1 MSRKILSRLYL
12 TIVVVIGSVSAYTQ
26 NIHSLTADQAI
37 ELAKKNNISIK
48 AANTNLAIQEQ
59 TNKEVTALALPN
71 VKGNAGATDY
81 FNIPVTLVPG
91 EFFQQ
96 PPGTYIP
103 VAFQQ
108 KFITSGGVTLSQT
121 LFDGS
126 VFVGLKARQ
135 SALDYY
141 KKAIDLSVEE
151 LSVQV
156 YKTYYQLVVS
166 NTQIQLEDSN
176 IARAAKLLHDTRVMN
191 ENGFVEKLDVDK
203 AEVQLTNFQIQR
215 QNTSTTIENGF
226 TLLKF
231 LLGLPA
237 SDSILLVSQL
247 SESDLKG
254 GVPMDIEYS
263 YKNRFDYQ
271 SLEIQK
277 QLNDFDIKRYQAA
290 YYPTLKLNGAFQKNA
305 ANNTYDL
312 FTKTGT
318 WFTTSYIGFSLD
330 VPIFEGFAKNARLKK
345 ARLTSTLTYDQ
356 MENLKLNI
364 GQQVAVAKNNFI
376 NAIQTMDAQKINMD
390 RAESVYKQV
399 KKKFESGLATNT
411 DLSSSQSDLI
421 TAQSSYVNALYNAV
435 ISKVDFLKA
444 IGKI

>member
-1 MSRKILSRLYL
+1 MNRKFLNRVCL
-12 TIVVVIGSVSAYTQ
+12 TILAAVMSSVSVYAQ
-26 NIHSLTADQAI
+26 NIHSLNADQAI
-37 ELAKKNNISIK
+37 ELAKKNNISVK
-48 AANTNLAIQEQ
+48 AAITNLAIQEQ

-71 VKGNAGATDY
+71 VKGTAGTTDY

-96 PPGTYIP
+96 PAGTYFP

-108 KFITSGGVTLSQT
+108 KYIASGGFNLTQT

-141 KKAIDLSVEE
+141 QKAIDLTVED

-156 YKTYYQLVVS
+156 YKTYYQLIVS

-176 IARAAKLLHDTRVMN
+176 IYRAAKLLHDTKVMN

-203 AEVQLTNFQIQR
+203 AEVQLTNFQIQK
-215 QNTSTTIENGF
+215 QNTATTIANGF

-231 LLGLPA
+231 LLGIPA
-237 SDSILLVSQL
+237 TDSISLTSQF
-247 SESDLKG
+247 SEADLKG

-263 YKNRFDYQ
+263 YKNRYDYQ

-290 YYPTLKLNGAFQKNA
+290 YYPTLKLNGAYQKNA

-318 WFTTSYIGFSLD
+318 WFTTSYIGLSLD

-345 ARLTSTLTYDQ
+345 ARLTSILTTDQ

-364 GQQVAVAKNNFI
+364 GQQVAVAKN
-376 NAIQTMDAQKINMD
+376 
-390 RAESVYKQV
+390 Y
-399 KKKFESGLATNT
+399 
-411 DLSSSQSDLI
+411 LI
-421 TAQSSYVNALYNAV
+421 
-435 ISKVDFLKA
+435 
-444 IGKI
+444 